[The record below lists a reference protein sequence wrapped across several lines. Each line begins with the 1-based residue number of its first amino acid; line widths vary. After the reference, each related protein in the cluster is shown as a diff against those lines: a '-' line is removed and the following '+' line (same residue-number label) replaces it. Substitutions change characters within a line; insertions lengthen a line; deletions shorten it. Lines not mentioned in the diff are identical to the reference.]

1 MYFYFF
7 AKKGN
12 KKAGL
17 CRVPQTLLL
26 SLSEFFIVNNDIMN
40 ICIVSGQCIGC
51 CKDVGGQ
58 SVKWDPNCDN
68 GGVGCNAGGQGTR
81 CRFCGFGQFPN
92 C

>member
-1 MYFYFF
+1 
-7 AKKGN
+7 
-12 KKAGL
+12 
-17 CRVPQTLLL
+17 
-26 SLSEFFIVNNDIMN
+26 MN